1 MEIEFKK
8 VVDPQTNEEHWVS
21 EINNDSDNEIGKIQ
35 VVFEIELAEEVDEE
49 IICIISEYFADLRN
63 RILSILKQKQMKL

>member
-21 EINNDSDNEIGKIQ
+21 EINNDSDHEIGKIQ

-49 IICIISEYFADLRN
+49 IIHIISEYFADLRN
-63 RILSILKQKQMKL
+63 RILSILKQKQTI